1 MNVLKGDRD
10 KANYGKVCQSTFGE
24 QPLFFLLRA
33 LRLYSKELGTQL
45 QATVST
51 TKSHQ
56 SPEEFR

>member
-1 MNVLKGDRD
+1 MEKFV
-10 KANYGKVCQSTFGE
+10 KARLGSDQYFS
-24 QPLFFLLRA
+24 FFHLRA
-33 LRLYSKELGTQL
+33 LRLYPKELGTQL